1 MHNQYLIV
9 CAMANPLDD
18 PLYYLH
24 NFRQVLHWLG
34 QRYADLQDADE
45 QHFIQQF
52 DRLPQPSQALLVR
65 MVMRKGVHFRA
76 GKLNYVEI
84 GCPHAAAAPLL
95 GLGWVQDRSP
105 LGFEVLFSL
114 LQKSELL
121 AAFKPW
127 IEHPRGN
134 KADWLE
140 HLAEQFPDSRSFAQ
154 WCPALP
160 DTLYSLT
167 VMHLCDRLRLMFF
180 GNLHQDW
187 SEFVL
192 ADLGIHTYEKVAFCD
207 ESRGLRSRDD
217 VHGYL
222 FLQQCQEAFETGE
235 AVEEV
240 LEQIATL
247 KTDNPWLEKRR
258 AKLLFQIGQLCE
270 RSAELVLAEQIY
282 RACSHPGARARL
294 IRVLE
299 RQEAYAQAMAL
310 ACLAQQAPHSAAE
323 QQHLLRV
330 LPRLRRKLGEPAMPK
345 ARPRPVT
352 RLDLALAVPTP
363 VMSVEYCVQA
373 HLSEPDAPVHYV
385 ENGLINSLFG
395 LLCWDVIFAP
405 LPGSFFHPFQRGPA
419 DLHSEDFHQRRAP
432 LFCACFEQLQDE
444 RYKASIRQRYVE
456 KWGIQSPFVFWNLLS
471 EELLEQALTCLP
483 AEHLRYWFERLLL
496 DIRANRTG
504 MPDLIQFWPAQKTY
518 RMIEVKGPGD
528 RLQDNQLRW
537 LEFCGEYQMP
547 VTVCYVRWAEQPA

>member
-1 MHNQYLIV
+1 
-9 CAMANPLDD
+9 MANPLED

-34 QRYADLQDADE
+34 QRYADLLDPEEAQ
-45 QHFIQQF
+45 FIQQF
-52 DRLPQPSQALLVR
+52 DRLPQASQALLVR

-76 GKLNYVEI
+76 GKLSYPEI
-84 GCPHAAAAPLL
+84 GCTQAAAAPLL
-95 GLGWVQDRSP
+95 QAGWIDERYP
-105 LGFEVLFSL
+105 LAFAELFGL
-114 LQKSELL
+114 LQKGEILS
-121 AAFKPW
+121 AFKPW
-127 IEHPRGN
+127 IAQPKAN

-140 HLAEQFPDSRSFAQ
+140 ALSAQFPDSRGFAE
-154 WCPALP
+154 WCPALA

-167 VMHLCDRLRLMFF
+167 VMELCDRLRLMFF

-192 ADLGIHTYEKVAFCD
+192 ADLGIYTYEKVEFCA

-217 VHGYL
+217 VRGFL
-222 FLQQCQEAFETGE
+222 FLHACQHTFETGG
-235 AVEEV
+235 AIDDV
-240 LEQIATL
+240 LAAIATL
-247 KTDNPWLEKRR
+247 HTDNPWLEKRR
-258 AKLLFQIGQLCE
+258 AKLLFQVGQHCE

-282 RACSHPGARARL
+282 RACAYPGARARL

-299 RQEAYAQAMAL
+299 RQEDYAQAMAL
-310 ACLAQQAPHSAAE
+310 ASAAQQAPESAAE
-323 QQHLLRV
+323 QQHVLRV
-330 LPRLRRKLGEPAMPK
+330 LPRLRRKLGEPALPK
-345 ARPRPVT
+345 AKPRDVT
-352 RLDLALAVPTP
+352 RLDLALALPEP
-363 VMSVEYCVQA
+363 LMSVEYCVQA
-373 HLSEPDAPVHYV
+373 HLSEPDGPVHYV

-432 LFCACFEQLQDE
+432 LFAACFEQLADE
-444 RYKASIRQRYVE
+444 TYKSTIRQRYVD

-471 EELLEQALTCLP
+471 EELLEQALACLP
-483 AEHLRYWFERLLL
+483 AAHLREWFGRLLL
-496 DIRANRTG
+496 DIRANRAG

-537 LEFCGEYQMP
+537 LEFCGEHRMP
-547 VTVCYVRWAEQPA
+547 VTVCYVRWAEQPV